1 MITEKTAPRRRRV
14 ATVLGMSL
22 VFLLVQPALAGDG
35 GAYEYPAPG
44 YFSSGLSEQSSWDQI
59 LGTPGVKAEIPLV
72 NFGPTFVPLSSVCV
86 DGDMLAIADPRIDTG
101 VRVSAAQLRDQVR
114 AAMPEG
120 GYLAAGGPQLAEAA
134 PTAFP
139 PHVALAYPVD
149 VYKLTERGFFR
160 EFVFLFRKPWPVL
173 NCPVK

>member
-1 MITEKTAPRRRRV
+1 MINEKITPRRSRV
-14 ATVLGMSL
+14 ATVLGLSL
-22 VFLLVQPALAGDG
+22 VLLLVQPALAGDG
-35 GAYEYPAPG
+35 GAYVYPAPG

-86 DGDMLAIADPRIDTG
+86 DGDVLAIADPRIDTG

-120 GYLAAGGPQLAEAA
+120 GYLAAAGPQMAA
-134 PTAFP
+134 AVPTAFP
-139 PHVALAYPVD
+139 PQVALAYPVD
-149 VYKLTERGFFR
+149 VYKFIERGFY
-160 EFVFLFRKPWPVL
+160 
-173 NCPVK
+173 